1 MKNTKKNFKRKAAA
15 GIFSVVSLIAGFWFL
30 DSSVTGGVIMDK
42 EFSINPLSFVSLFL
56 FVCSAILIVYSLKK
70 E

>member
-1 MKNTKKNFKRKAAA
+1 MKNTKRFFKRKVIT
-15 GIFSVVSLIAGFWFL
+15 GIFSIISLIAGFWFL
-30 DSSVTGGVIMDK
+30 DSSITGGVIMNK
-42 EFSINPLSFVSLFL
+42 EFSVSPLSFVSLLL

>member
-1 MKNTKKNFKRKAAA
+1 MKNTKKFLKRKVVT
-15 GIFSVVSLIAGFWFL
+15 GIFSIVSLIAGFWFL
-30 DSSVTGGVIMDK
+30 DSSVTGGVIVNQ
-42 EFSINPLSFVSLFL
+42 EFSVSPISFVSLLL